1 MQKKLTI
8 KNDIN
13 QLQLVSEFLELV
25 GEEWGLDI
33 ELIWNLNLVLEEAVS
48 NIIFYAYPG
57 EVDQKIDITLTIEG
71 NVLEIVLA
79 DSGRAFDPTLKKE
92 PDISL
97 PPEQR
102 EIGGL
107 GIFLVRKLMG
117 EVTYYR
123 TNGRNILTMRK
134 ELLTVE

>member
-25 GEEWGLDI
+25 GEEWELDI

>member
-13 QLQLVSEFLELV
+13 QLQLVSEFLELA
-25 GEEWGLDI
+25 GEEWELDI

-57 EVDQKIDITLTIEG
+57 EVDQEIDIILTIES

-107 GIFLVRKLMG
+107 GIFLVRKLMS

-123 TNGRNILTMRK
+123 INGRNMLTMRK
-134 ELLTVE
+134 ELLTVK